1 MSIVAMKRKALR
13 KPVSGGP
20 GGFSINGGHRNNG
33 GIHRS
38 ARLQRS
44 GYKCSA
50 NDASIVKP
58 SSKTTRGYLDSKL
71 GCCDNIVA
79 NEQRSVDYIEVVRNK
94 CNVID
99 TGSNIGSNS
108 CSNLECGAS
117 NANKQAIVVKNQNK
131 TVSQSDYL
139 SRKKG
144 NCMVVPDVKPNRNNV
159 CY

>member
-13 KPVSGGP
+13 KPVSGGA
-20 GGFSINGGHRNNG
+20 GGFSINGGHRNTG

-50 NDASIVKP
+50 NDSNVVKT
-58 SSKTTRGYLDSKL
+58 SSKSTKGYLDTKL
-71 GCCDNIVA
+71 GCCEQVVA
-79 NEQRSVDYIEVVRNK
+79 NVRSNIDYVEVVRNK
-94 CNVID
+94 CNVVD
-99 TGSNIGSNS
+99 TGANIGTNPCTNNVNECRSSNRRTV
-108 CSNLECGAS
+108 
-117 NANKQAIVVKNQNK
+117 VVKNETR

-139 SRKKG
+139 ARKKG
-144 NCMVVPDVKPNRNNV
+144 NCMVVPDVKPGRNNV